1 MFFLS
6 LTQGKEDYFWIHFK
20 KKVMKAIL
28 TILLTIITATT
39 FAQSNFHGKAI
50 YMSKTTMDMS
60 MFGKMSEQQKKQ
72 RMARM
77 KSFLEKTYTLT
88 FNKTTSSFKEEAK
101 LDAPGTSGSRWGRSN
116 GQGSIYKNT
125 KDKKMIEDVEQFSKR
140 FLVAED
146 MEQFQWE
153 MGMES
158 KKIGQYTCYKATL
171 IKEDTTVDW
180 GSIFRRGGK
189 KKDSVKTKEVIPAKK
204 MLTVT
209 AWYTPQIPVS
219 TGPDTY
225 YGLPGLI
232 LELNAGRMT
241 MLCTEVSI
249 SSKEVLEIKAPNK
262 GKEVSRKEYNKI
274 VKVKTAEL
282 KERFQSRG
290 NRGRRLK

>member
-1 MFFLS
+1 MKLLFTFL
-6 LTQGKEDYFWIHFK
+6 LALAT
-20 KKVMKAIL
+20 V
-28 TILLTIITATT
+28 TT
-39 FAQSNFHGKAI
+39 FAQKNFQGKAT

-60 MFGKMSEQQKKQ
+60 RFGKMSEQEKKQ
-72 RMARM
+72 RMARF

-88 FNKTTSSFKEEAK
+88 FNKTASSFKEDVK
-101 LDAPGTSGSRWGRSN
+101 LDAPGASGPSWGRSN

-140 FLVAED
+140 FLVSED
-146 MEQFQWE
+146 MEPSQWE
-153 MGMES
+153 MGTET
-158 KKIGQYTCYKATL
+158 KKIGQYTCYKAIL
-171 IKEDTTVDW
+171 VKEDKNIDW
-180 GSIFRRGGK
+180 GSIFSRGSNK
-189 KKDSVKTKEVIPAKK
+189 KKDSTNTKENKPVKK

-232 LELNAGRMT
+232 LELNAGRTT
-241 MLCTEVSI
+241 MLCTEVAI
-249 SSKEVLEIKAPNK
+249 NTQEALEIEAPNK
-262 GKEVSRKEYNKI
+262 GKEVSRDEYNKI

-290 NRGRRLK
+290 ARGGRRN

>member
-1 MFFLS
+1 MKLLFTFL
-6 LTQGKEDYFWIHFK
+6 LAF
-20 KKVMKAIL
+20 
-28 TILLTIITATT
+28 ATLAT
-39 FAQSNFHGKAI
+39 FAQKNFQGKAS

-60 MFGKMSEQQKKQ
+60 RFGKMSEQEKKQ
-72 RMARM
+72 RMARF

-88 FNKTTSSFKEEAK
+88 FNKTASSFKEEVK
-101 LDAPGTSGSRWGRSN
+101 LEAPGASGPSWGRSN

-140 FLVAED
+140 FLVVEE
-146 MEQFQWE
+146 MEQAQWE
-153 MGMES
+153 MGVET

-171 IKEDTTVDW
+171 VKEDTNIDW
-180 GSIFRRGGK
+180 GSIFSRSTK
-189 KKDSVKTKEVIPAKK
+189 KKDSTNTKDAEPAKK
-204 MLTVT
+204 MMLIT

-232 LELNAGRMT
+232 LEINAGRTT
-241 MLCTEVSI
+241 MLCTEVTI
-249 SSKEVLEIKAPNK
+249 SSKEVLEIEEPKK
-262 GKEVSRKEYNKI
+262 GKEVSREEYIKI

-290 NRGRRLK
+290 NRGRGRN

>member
-1 MFFLS
+1 MKLLFTFL
-6 LTQGKEDYFWIHFK
+6 LVLVT
-20 KKVMKAIL
+20 V
-28 TILLTIITATT
+28 TT
-39 FAQSNFHGKAI
+39 FAQKNFQGKAT

-60 MFGKMSEQQKKQ
+60 RFGKMSEQEKKQ
-72 RMARM
+72 RLARF

-88 FNKTTSSFKEEAK
+88 FNKTASSFKEEVK
-101 LDAPGTSGSRWGRSN
+101 LDAPGASGPSWGKSN

-125 KDKKMIEDVEQFSKR
+125 RDKKMIEDVEQFSKR
-140 FLVAED
+140 FLVTED
-146 MEQFQWE
+146 MEQSQWE
-153 MGMES
+153 MGIET

-171 IKEDTTVDW
+171 VKEDKNIDW
-180 GSIFRRGGK
+180 GSIFSRRGNK
-189 KKDSVKTKEVIPAKK
+189 KKDSTNAKENKPVKK

-232 LELNAGRMT
+232 LELNAGRTT
-241 MLCTEVSI
+241 MLCTEVVI
-249 SSKEVLEIKAPNK
+249 STQEALDIDAPEK
-262 GKEVSRKEYNKI
+262 GKEVSRDEYNEI

-290 NRGRRLK
+290 SRGGRRN

>member
-1 MFFLS
+1 M
-6 LTQGKEDYFWIHFK
+6 
-20 KKVMKAIL
+20 KVMKTVFIF
-28 TILLTIITATT
+28 LLTIITATT
-39 FAQSNFHGKAI
+39 FAQSDFQGKAT

-101 LDAPGTSGSRWGRSN
+101 LDAPGASGPSWGRSN

-180 GSIFRRGGK
+180 GGIFRRDSK
-189 KKDSVKTKEVIPAKK
+189 KKDSIKTKEAIPTKK

-219 TGPDTY
+219 TGPDIY

-249 SSKEVLEIKAPNK
+249 SSKEVLEIEAPNK

-290 NRGRRLK
+290 DRGRRLN

>member
-1 MFFLS
+1 MKLLFTFL
-6 LTQGKEDYFWIHFK
+6 LALVT
-20 KKVMKAIL
+20 V
-28 TILLTIITATT
+28 TT
-39 FAQSNFHGKAI
+39 FAQKNFQGKAT

-60 MFGKMSEQQKKQ
+60 RFGKMSEQEKKQ
-72 RMARM
+72 RMARF

-88 FNKTTSSFKEEAK
+88 FNKTASSFKEDVK
-101 LDAPGTSGSRWGRSN
+101 LDAPGASGPSWGRSN

-140 FLVAED
+140 FLVTEE
-146 MEQFQWE
+146 MESSQWE
-153 MGMES
+153 MGTET

-171 IKEDTTVDW
+171 VKEDKNIDW
-180 GSIFRRGGK
+180 GSIFSRGRNE
-189 KKDSVKTKEVIPAKK
+189 KKDSTNTKENKPAKK

-232 LELNAGRMT
+232 LELNAGST
-241 MLCTEVSI
+241 IMLCTEVAI
-249 SSKEVLEIKAPNK
+249 NTQETLEIEAPNK
-262 GKEVSRKEYNKI
+262 GKEVSRDEYNKI
-274 VKVKTAEL
+274 VKLKTAEL

-290 NRGRRLK
+290 GRGGGRRN